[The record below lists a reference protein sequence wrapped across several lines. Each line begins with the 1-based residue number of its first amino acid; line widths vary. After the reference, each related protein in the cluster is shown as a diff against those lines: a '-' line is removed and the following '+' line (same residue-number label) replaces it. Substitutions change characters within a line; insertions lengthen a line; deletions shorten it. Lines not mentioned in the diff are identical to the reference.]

1 LDGDGSTVTN
11 FTASRELNGGS
22 GNEEK
27 KKTATSPAY
36 IGPGKEWSGGRRH
49 HDPAQVVG
57 RARWPENA
65 REDPRRCR
73 RPRERRG
80 KRKTEHV
87 GYCSINTTSF
97 FHFSVFFKLLPNL
110 HSNFKISKNKS
121 CSTSRDLQLCF
132 LDQTHILNSF

>member
-11 FTASRELNGGS
+11 FTASRELNGDS

-27 KKTATSPAY
+27 KKTAASPAY
-36 IGPGKEWSGGRRH
+36 IGPAKECSGGRRH

-57 RARWPENA
+57 HARRPENA
-65 REDPRRCR
+65 REHPQRCR

-80 KRKTEHV
+80 KRKIEHV

-97 FHFSVFFKLLPNL
+97 FHFFKNSQF
-110 HSNFKISKNKS
+110 HMETSKTCNMKVV
-121 CSTSRDLQLCF
+121 Q
-132 LDQTHILNSF
+132 N